1 MSVKIIVLSDGETWE
16 TVNGIQ
22 QILEITDEAYDRLCE
37 DVTFLAELQEGKDI
51 LSTKEAQ

>member
-1 MSVKIIVLSDGETWE
+1 MSVKIIMLSDGETWE

-51 LSTKEAQ
+51 LSTKEVK